1 MEPIGTVNPAKQVLI
16 VDDERHVTYLMQ
28 HKMQKMGLDV
38 LTARNGQEAMEKA
51 VEVVPDLIIT
61 DFQMPVMSGI
71 EMSLALRENPITQ
84 DVPIILVTGRGHMVP
99 PSTLEKTSIRMQLAK
114 PFSPRELISYACEV
128 LGIEDQDAE
137 AHAA

>member
-61 DFQMPVMSGI
+61 DFQMPGGSVPKANWKLPSGI
-71 EMSLALRENPITQ
+71 S
-84 DVPIILVTGRGHMVP
+84 G
-99 PSTLEKTSIRMQLAK
+99 PS
-114 PFSPRELISYACEV
+114 
-128 LGIEDQDAE
+128 
-137 AHAA
+137 